1 MSSSTPPDP
10 WQEQSDVRDD
20 DVEEPH
26 ADDADTGPVETV
38 AGEPDPAGW
47 GPQWDDPA
55 HAQDTWAQRFE
66 APLTV
71 SPRTVQRQRDPKP
84 FVIGAAVVGV
94 VALVGGLVFWWT
106 TRPSSQEAE
115 PPGTPPATSTPP
127 QEPANAAET
136 AQLTRQLPTGYPAGS
151 CEPADPPEDV
161 LAQVVC
167 ERNTDPGGPVT
178 ATYTLVAD
186 RAALDAGFGAAMAVA
201 TRVNCPGNIQSP
213 GPWRRNA
220 TPDRISGQLFCG
232 LQDGQPTVVWTD
244 DVKMTI
250 SAVRA
255 GPQGPTFPQLYAWWS
270 SHS

>member
-1 MSSSTPPDP
+1 MSSALPP
-10 WQEQSDVRDD
+10 EQPGSPAPDEDAPPL
-20 DVEEPH
+20 EP
-26 ADDADTGPVETV
+26 DDADTGPVET
-38 AGEPDPAGW
+38 AAAEPDPDGW

-55 HAQDTWAQRFE
+55 PAQSTWAERFE
-66 APLTV
+66 APLTI

-106 TRPSSQEAE
+106 TRPPSQDPE
-115 PPGTPPATSTPP
+115 PL
-127 QEPANAAET
+127 T
-136 AQLTRQLPTGYPAGS
+136 AQPSTSATPEPENAEESAQLLRQVPKGYPAGS
-151 CEPADPPEDV
+151 CEPVDPSEDA

-167 ERNTDPGGPVT
+167 ERNTDPGGPVS
-178 ATYTLVAD
+178 ATYTLVGD
-186 RAALDAGFGAAMAVA
+186 RSALDAGFGAAMAGA

-232 LQDGQPTVVWTD
+232 LQDGQPVVVWTD
-244 DVKMTI
+244 DVKMTV

-255 GPQGPTFPQLYAWWS
+255 GPEGPTFPQLYAWWS